1 MTTLLNIAL
10 INSVAVL
17 PLAVLAIVFCRLA
30 RRPALTHAVWVL
42 VLLKFVTPP
51 LFPSP
56 VTIEVPAE
64 TWATRENHVS
74 ATTRRPPSSNPA
86 SDELLPATASLVTRA
101 EISSSDSVSSA
112 TAKPVTSSSRP
123 VVRRG
128 GPSVVASPLQSLV
141 TSWTRRSD
149 LRSMLL
155 IGWLCGVAMW
165 MAVQF
170 VRAVRFQR
178 RVVRN
183 AKSNDE
189 LQQQTEQLAAALGLR
204 RGPRVLVV
212 NAAVSPMLWG
222 CGSRA
227 KLLFPSDLA
236 ERLDANARATLL
248 THELAHFARGDHWV
262 RLLEL
267 IATGLFWWHPVVWW
281 ARRQIE
287 EAEEECCDAWGRQS
301 VSRNA
306 PPVR

>member
-1 MTTLLNIAL
+1 
-10 INSVAVL
+10 
-17 PLAVLAIVFCRLA
+17 
-30 RRPALTHAVWVL
+30 
-42 VLLKFVTPP
+42 
-51 LFPSP
+51 
-56 VTIEVPAE
+56 
-64 TWATRENHVS
+64 
-74 ATTRRPPSSNPA
+74 
-86 SDELLPATASLVTRA
+86 
-101 EISSSDSVSSA
+101 
-112 TAKPVTSSSRP
+112 
-123 VVRRG
+123 
-128 GPSVVASPLQSLV
+128 
-141 TSWTRRSD
+141 
-149 LRSMLL
+149 MLL

-267 IATGLFWWHPVVWW
+267 IATGL
-281 ARRQIE
+281 
-287 EAEEECCDAWGRQS
+287 GRIS
-301 VSRNA
+301 
-306 PPVR
+306 